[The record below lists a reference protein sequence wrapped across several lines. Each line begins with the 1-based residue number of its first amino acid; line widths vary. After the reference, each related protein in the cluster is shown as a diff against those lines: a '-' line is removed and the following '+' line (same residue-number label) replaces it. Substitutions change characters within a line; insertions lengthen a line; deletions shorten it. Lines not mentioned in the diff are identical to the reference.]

1 MNKLTDI
8 LKSILT
14 QLFEV
19 NVKAIVCQYVE
30 FKSEIHNSGLALELI
45 PITRGVD
52 VYQKRVSNSINLQSN
67 EFT

>member
-8 LKSILT
+8 LNSILT

-19 NVKAIVCQYVE
+19 NVKAIVCQCVK

-45 PITRGVD
+45 PITKGVD

>member
-1 MNKLTDI
+1 MNKLNDI
-8 LKSILT
+8 LNSILT
-14 QLFEV
+14 QFEV
-19 NVKAIVCQYVE
+19 NVKAVVCQYVE

-45 PITRGVD
+45 PITKGVD

>member
-1 MNKLTDI
+1 MNKLNDI
-8 LKSILT
+8 LNSILT
-14 QLFEV
+14 QFEV

>member
-8 LKSILT
+8 LNSILT
-14 QLFEV
+14 QFEIS
-19 NVKAIVCQYVE
+19 VKAIVCQYVE
-30 FKSEIHNSGLALELI
+30 FKSDIHNNGLALELI
-45 PITRGVD
+45 PITKGVD

>member
-8 LKSILT
+8 LNSILT
-14 QLFEV
+14 QFEV
-19 NVKAIVCQYVE
+19 NVNAVVCQCVE

-45 PITRGVD
+45 PITKGVD